1 MSNPTETLINRY
13 YQAFNDGD
21 MATFFSLL
29 SDDVVHDI
37 NQGRRETGKDAFKQF
52 MAHMNHCYREHIRDL
67 VVLSNSDGQRA
78 AAEFIVDGEYLNTDS
93 GLPEAHGQTYSLPAG
108 AFFDI
113 RGGQISRISNFYNL
127 QDWLQQ
133 VGA

>member
-52 MAHMNHCYREHIRDL
+52 MTHMNHCYREQIRDL

-93 GLPEAHGQTYSLPAG
+93 GLPEARGQTYSLPAG

-113 RGGQISRISNFYNL
+113 RNGQISRISNFYNL

>member
-1 MSNPTETLINRY
+1 MNTLDLIKAY
-13 YQAFNDGD
+13 YDAFNRRDREA
-21 MATFFSLL
+21 MLALM

-52 MAHMNHCYREHIRDL
+52 MTHMNHCYREQIRDL
-67 VVLSNSDGQRA
+67 VVLSNSNGQRA

-93 GLPEAHGQTYSLPAG
+93 GLPEARGQTYSLPAG

-113 RGGQISRISNFYNL
+113 RDGRISRISNFYNL